1 VATVLDLPTLET
13 LRDEQ
18 RALRAQL
25 ARLRGRLRL
34 QLALEFAADM
44 AIVLTATA
52 ALLVLLDW
60 WFRFSLPVRLVLLSL
75 SLVGVFGFLGVRAWK
90 RWRSSRMD
98 ELSLAMT
105 LDRYRPGTGQ
115 RIADVLQLPDLL
127 SDPRESASPAM
138 VRLAVGQASAALAG
152 SDWGSLWNRRRT
164 FVHTGVL
171 LLGVLI
177 PMMFAGFAPDP
188 ARLSVARWLF
198 GSSER
203 WPQQTYLTV
212 MGLDDSGRL
221 VVPRDERFMMEVRSD
236 LPIVEAQ
243 AGRFVVHGRG
253 ESLTLKSRPSNPRTP
268 ESIAVQERTAEGP
281 SRGGVMV
288 ATESAR
294 FQYEFPP
301 SPSSSTFKLE
311 GGDDWLGPLTLE
323 RVDRPSLA
331 ETRLRVKEP
340 GATYEGFR
348 SVDHARQHLIFLPD
362 TEIELTLVG
371 NEALS
376 DTKLKVHTGSSPTLK
391 RVDDRTFG
399 AQLTLREATTLE
411 IGLTS
416 RKTGLASK
424 PTFLSIGLLKDR
436 EPRVTL
442 RAVGVGSHVTPVATV
457 QLNLAATDDFG
468 LGALRLQIERT
479 LNPEDKAEPKAG
491 GGDKVDAKTVRTTVT
506 IPLTQDKDHPVLDYQ
521 VQHDVVLQTDPP
533 KVGAL
538 LRFVAEADDRCVRGV
553 QTGRSS
559 LLQLQVVS
567 ADELFYEI
575 LIRQRAE
582 RAKFLAVLES
592 LEKQTPVLAGE
603 PKADDFLRVMRL
615 EHTGSRLLDQIAGR
629 IGDTLQ
635 EMKLNQIGSPKS
647 HRLLQDGVIDPMRAL
662 TAGPMNQL
670 RGVLQ
675 TLAGGSSTA
684 VANEGAA
691 RRLHAEVVTTMKKI
705 LDQMSQWESFVD
717 VVNQV
722 AEVIRMEQKVLQA
735 TEKARETRTKD
746 VFDDKP

>member
-1 VATVLDLPTLET
+1 VATVLDLPTPET

-75 SLVGVFGFLGVRAWK
+75 SLASVCVFLGLRALK
-90 RWRSSRMD
+90 RWRSSRLD

-115 RIADVLQLPDLL
+115 QIADVLQLPDLL
-127 SDPRESASPAM
+127 SEPSESASPAM

-152 SDWGSLWNRRRT
+152 SDWGSLWNRQRT
-164 FVHTGVL
+164 VVHTGAL

-177 PMMFAGFAPDP
+177 PAAFAALAPHP
-188 ARLSVARWLF
+188 ARLSLARWLL

-203 WPQQTYLTV
+203 WPQRTYLTV

-236 LPIVEAQ
+236 LPMVESQ
-243 AGRFVVHGRG
+243 ADGLIVHGRG
-253 ESLTLKSRPSNPRTP
+253 EPLTLRSRPSNPRAP
-268 ESIAVQERTAEGP
+268 ESVAVQERTAEGP
-281 SRGGVMV
+281 SREGVMV

-301 SPSSSTFKLE
+301 SSLSSTFQLE

-340 GATYEGFR
+340 GARYEGFR
-348 SVDHARQHLIFLPD
+348 NVDDTRQHLIFLPD
-362 TEIELTLVG
+362 TEVELTLVG
-371 NEALS
+371 NEALA
-376 DTKLKVHTGSSPTLK
+376 DTKLKVHAGNTPTLK
-391 RVDDRTFG
+391 RIDDRTFG

-416 RKTGLASK
+416 RKTGLASR
-424 PTFLSIGLLKDR
+424 PTFLSIGILRDR

-442 RAVGVGSHVTPVATV
+442 RAVGVGNHVTQVATIP
-457 QLNLAATDDFG
+457 LNVAATDDFG
-468 LGALRLQIERT
+468 LAAFRLQLDRT
-479 LNPEDKAEPKAG
+479 LNPEEKASTSPDKADPKSQ
-491 GGDKVDAKTVRTTVT
+491 RTTVT
-506 IPLTQDKDHPVLDYQ
+506 LPLTQDKDHPVLDYQ
-521 VQHDVVLQTDPP
+521 VRHDVVLQTDPP
-533 KVGAL
+533 KVGTL
-538 LRFVAEADDRCVRGV
+538 LRFLAEADDRCVRGV

-559 LLQLQVVS
+559 LLHLQVVS

-615 EHTGSRLLDQIAGR
+615 EHTGSRQLDQIGNR

-647 HRLLQDGVIDPMRAL
+647 HRLLQEGVIDPMRAL

-670 RGVLQ
+670 RTVLQ

-684 VANEGAA
+684 AANEGAA
-691 RRLHAEVVTTMKKI
+691 RRLHEEVVTTMRKI

-722 AEVIRMEQKVLQA
+722 AEVIKMEQKVLQA
-735 TEKARETRTKD
+735 TEKARDTRTQG